1 MKAGGQPYA
10 STRTNDHVSDT
21 PREKSS
27 TPRLCLND
35 TRIAERVGCSI
46 WTVRTWRRR
55 SIHQGCVG
63 FKSQIGRP
71 TTGPLSTFPKQL
83 QKTILHLRK
92 LHPGWG
98 PNTLLAELKMD
109 GDFRNQPLP
118 SRACNARLLKQAA
131 LTRRDLPHH
140 GLLQPPRML
149 TNTPHQEWQ
158 MDAVSKSCE
167 SREWAR
173 SD

>member
-1 MKAGGQPYA
+1 MHLRGQTTTFQ
-10 STRTNDHVSDT
+10 TRL
-21 PREKSS
+21 EKSRVCQGS
-27 TPRLCLND
+27 GLND

-118 SRACNARLLKQAA
+118 SRACNARLLNK
-131 LTRRDLPHH
+131 
-140 GLLQPPRML
+140 LL
-149 TNTPHQEWQ
+149 
-158 MDAVSKSCE
+158 
-167 SREWAR
+167 
-173 SD
+173 